1 MVHDSRQV
9 NPGDLFVALPGR
21 RVDGH
26 SFLAEVFAR
35 GACGAIISDC
45 GFVPESG
52 HGLILVKDTLEA
64 LHKIAAAWR
73 KGLVAKFVG
82 VTGSCG
88 KTTTK
93 ALIAHLLRGDMRVFS
108 APESFNTEVG
118 LPLALL
124 GMPRSTKIG
133 IFELGTNAPGEIAA
147 LAALLAPQVAVLTMV
162 GRVHLEGFGT
172 LEEIANEKWDLIRA
186 LPQNGVGIIPAD
198 PPVLAQLIEQEDRQL
213 ISFGLEQG
221 DLRGRIIQ
229 TVPNLR
235 LRISDPRL
243 ELDPPLIGGHNAV
256 NLLAAV
262 GCALHLGVSPH
273 MIEKRVATFVPI
285 PHRLQL
291 IHAPLGYILDD
302 SYNANPGA
310 TRAAL
315 RVLAELDLPVKQ
327 RAFVFGDMLELGKGS
342 MHYHREILELA
353 LRLGISP
360 IFPVGEA
367 ATAAAQNIQDQRP
380 RGRII
385 FADKE
390 ELPDRV
396 RKALRGDRNL
406 LLVKGSRL
414 LGLEKLVEELSG

>member
-1 MVHDSRQV
+1 
-9 NPGDLFVALPGR
+9 
-21 RVDGH
+21 
-26 SFLAEVFAR
+26 
-35 GACGAIISDC
+35 
-45 GFVPESG
+45 
-52 HGLILVKDTLEA
+52 LEA
-64 LHKIAAAWR
+64 LHKIAAVWR
-73 KGLVAKFVG
+73 KGLAGTFVG

-93 ALIAHLLRGDMRVFS
+93 ALIAHLLREDMQVFA

-124 GMPRSTKIG
+124 GMPHSAEIG
-133 IFELGTNAPGEIAA
+133 IFELGTNAPGEIAS
-147 LAALLAPQVAVLTMV
+147 LAALLAPQVGVLTMV

-172 LEEIANEKWDLIRA
+172 LETIADEKWDLIRA

-198 PPVLAQLIEQEDRQL
+198 SPVLARLIEREKRQL

-221 DLRGRIIQ
+221 DLQGRITQ

-235 LRISDPRL
+235 LRISDPPL
-243 ELDPPLIGGHNAV
+243 ELDSPLMGEHNAV

-273 MIEKRVATFVPI
+273 MIEKRVATLEPI

-310 TRAAL
+310 TWAAL
-315 RVLAELDLPVKQ
+315 RVLAELDLPVKR
-327 RAFVFGDMLELGKGS
+327 RAFVFGDMLELGKDS
-342 MHYHREILELA
+342 IRYHKEILELA
-353 LRLGISP
+353 LGLGISP

-367 ATAAAQNIQDQRP
+367 ATTVARNIRDRIP
-380 RGRII
+380 KEKII

-396 RKALRGDRNL
+396 RKRLRGDRNL

-414 LGLEKLVEELSG
+414 LGLEKLVGALSN